1 MQKQYIR
8 TYLSDDIK
16 NWVEEQAEAMGMSK
30 SAFIN
35 LCINQY
41 RQQLEIMKSV
51 NQFDEYLTRLENMVN
66 SQQNNDMYSI
76 QNRIN
81 K

>member
-16 NWVEEQAEAMGMSK
+16 KWVEEQAEVMGMSK

-41 RQQLEIMKSV
+41 RQQLEMMKTV
-51 NQFDEYLTRLENMVN
+51 NQFDQYLTRLENMIN
-66 SQQNNDMYSI
+66 TQQNNDMYSI
-76 QNRIN
+76 QNRTN

>member
-1 MQKQYIR
+1 MQKQFIK
-8 TYLSDDIK
+8 TYLADDIK
-16 NWVEEQAEAMGMSK
+16 NWVEEQSEIMGMSK

-41 RQQLEIMKSV
+41 RQQLDMMKTV
-51 NQFDEYLTRLENMVN
+51 NQFDQYLTRLENMVN

-76 QNRIN
+76 RNRVN

>member
-16 NWVEEQAEAMGMSK
+16 KWVEEQAELMGMSK

-51 NQFDEYLTRLENMVN
+51 NQFDKYLTRLENMVN
-66 SQQNNDMYSI
+66 SQQNNDMYSV

>member
-8 TYLSDDIK
+8 TYLAEDIK
-16 NWVEEQAEAMGMSK
+16 NWVEEQAEVMGMSR

-41 RQQLEIMKSV
+41 RQQLEMMKTV
-51 NQFDEYLTRLENMVN
+51 NQFDQYLTRLENMVN
-66 SQQNNDMYSI
+66 SQQNKEMYSI
-76 QNRIN
+76 QNRVN

>member
-8 TYLSDDIK
+8 TYLSDEIK
-16 NWVEEQAEAMGMSK
+16 NWVEEQAEIMGMSK

-41 RQQLEIMKSV
+41 RQQLDMMKTV
-51 NQFDEYLTRLENMVN
+51 NQFDEYLSRLENMVN

>member
-8 TYLSDDIK
+8 TYLAEDIK
-16 NWVEEQAEAMGMSK
+16 NWVEEQAEVMGMSR

-41 RQQLEIMKSV
+41 RQQLEMMKSV
-51 NQFDEYLTRLENMVN
+51 NQFDQYLTRLENMVN
-66 SQQNNDMYSI
+66 SQQNKEMYSI
-76 QNRIN
+76 QNRVN